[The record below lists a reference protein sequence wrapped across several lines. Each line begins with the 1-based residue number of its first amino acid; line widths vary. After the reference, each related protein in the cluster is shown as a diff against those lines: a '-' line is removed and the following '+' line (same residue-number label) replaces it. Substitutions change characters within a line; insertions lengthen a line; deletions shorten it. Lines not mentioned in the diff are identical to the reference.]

1 MSPPS
6 PEKEKKPVAGDPSE
20 SDQDSRRRDGSP
32 RESDPH
38 MSHDHLPSDE
48 AQEEQ
53 DISETPLAESTP
65 PRFRTR
71 GRLSRFL
78 INPLSATQDGNSD
91 EMPRKKPPASAVASQ
106 DNSRHRS
113 QLPSTDHSPGVP
125 KTPSSVQLPEIWNKT
140 KKKMK
145 RSLSNRASHNG
156 DNTPD
161 ASVAIGPGSLSTAEA
176 EQKTRRAE
184 LLVSKEFDSGNSKP
198 QLPSNM
204 PVGLETDAAGELVN
218 RPDKPSPS
226 LMEASRPTT
235 PGSQSGGN
243 FDSNSSGA
251 ENEVY
256 QEADDPSKGV
266 HRFMVDRVMSSFM
279 SWLDTK
285 LKVKNED
292 ESLDPEQ
299 SLLAITPCVALS
311 QEESDARP
319 PPTSVPLIAP
329 PSTSA
334 LSSTSGIFDG
344 PLSGRRSDAAFKP
357 APLSPPRPPPPPPS
371 LLAPGAADNIPDK
384 GKKVGIVPRLARSQY
399 RAPDASMAALPP
411 SSPSAQLTNLRQRPA
426 PTAPRAVV
434 AAAAPVPAPK
444 KRAALTY
451 HAASAKGL
459 STRSPGKRSSKHD
472 RPQDENDEEEG
483 NSDGDGNRPPR
494 AKLSKIHEDR
504 GDGAKLA
511 CPFFK
516 HNPRKYK
523 NQRPCCGPGW
533 DRVHRIKEHIYR
545 KHSLPKFSCPRCS
558 HPFETQADLQ
568 THARSADACEVR
580 GPEFLDGITQ
590 DQEKMLRSRKKTS
603 AKELTEAEKWTQAYM
618 ILFPDAREREIPSPY
633 YSIEDAGT
641 NLGGY
646 EDYLR
651 RELPPL
657 VRRQLENEIE
667 RELSFVEQGMKQKVI
682 EIARNLQFT
691 LFKGYQQL
699 EKQEQGVQDPPSVDA
714 PASQP
719 DGPTSSATDT
729 SPSTMTTS
737 GMTPDIPDP
746 LDLFSN
752 YTHPDFDFTFL
763 SEFPFPEEQQ
773 LPTDPSLDFGFTPSF
788 QPKQPATTQPGLE
801 FLDGQQLD
809 MPYYELEG
817 NRDNRGHPREAGSL
831 GYAP

>member
-6 PEKEKKPVAGDPSE
+6 PEKEKKPVAGDPNE

-32 RESDPH
+32 RESDPDTP
-38 MSHDHLPSDE
+38 HDHLPSDE

-53 DISETPLAESTP
+53 DISGAPLAESTQ
-65 PRFRTR
+65 PRFRKH
-71 GRLSRFL
+71 RFYFAPPDPVY
-78 INPLSATQDGNSD
+78 PLRVS
-91 EMPRKKPPASAVASQ
+91 
-106 DNSRHRS
+106 
-113 QLPSTDHSPGVP
+113 
-125 KTPSSVQLPEIWNKT
+125 
-140 KKKMK
+140 
-145 RSLSNRASHNG
+145 
-156 DNTPD
+156 
-161 ASVAIGPGSLSTAEA
+161 
-176 EQKTRRAE
+176 RRAE
-184 LLVSKEFDSGNSKP
+184 LLTSIKDFDCGNSEP
-198 QLPSNM
+198 QLPSKM
-204 PVGLETDAAGELVN
+204 PAGLEIEAVGELVN

-243 FDSNSSGA
+243 FDSSSSGA

-256 QEADDPSKGV
+256 QEADDPSKRV

-292 ESLDPEQ
+292 DSLNPEQ
-299 SLLAITPCVALS
+299 SLLAITPGATLS
-311 QEESDARP
+311 QDESDARS
-319 PPTSVPLIAP
+319 PPTSVPLIAT
-329 PSTSA
+329 PSTESA
-334 LSSTSGIFDG
+334 SGIFYG
-344 PLSGRRSDAAFKP
+344 PLPGRRIRDVAFRS
-357 APLSPPRPPPPPPS
+357 ALLSPPPPS
-371 LLAPGAADNIPDK
+371 LIAPGAAGYIPDK
-384 GKKVGIVPRLARSQY
+384 GKKVGVVPRLARSQY
-399 RAPDASMAALPP
+399 RPPDTSMAALPP
-411 SSPSAQLTNLRQRPA
+411 SSPSAQLTNLHQRPA
-426 PTAPRAVV
+426 PTAPRARV

-444 KRAALTY
+444 KRAALTH

-472 RPQDENDEEEG
+472 RSQDENKEG
-483 NSDGDGNRPPR
+483 EGDSDGNGDRPLR
-494 AKLSKIHEDR
+494 AKRSKIHEDR

-558 HPFETQADLQ
+558 QSFETQADLQ
-568 THARSADACEVR
+568 VHARSADACGVR
-580 GPEFLDGITQ
+580 EPEFLDGITQ
-590 DQEKMLRSRKKTS
+590 DQEKRLRSRKKTS
-603 AKELTEAEKWTQAYM
+603 AKELTEAEKWAQAYR
-618 ILFPDAREREIPSPY
+618 ILFPDVREREIPSPY
-633 YSIEDAGT
+633 YNTEDADT
-641 NLGGY
+641 SLGGY

-667 RELSFVEQGMKQKVI
+667 HELSFVEQGMKQKVI
-682 EIARNLQFT
+682 EIARNLQLT

-699 EKQEQGVQDPPSVDA
+699 EKQEQGVQDSPSIDA
-714 PASQP
+714 LASHT
-719 DGPTSSATDT
+719 DGSTSSATNT
-729 SPSTMTTS
+729 SPSAMTTS

-763 SEFPFPEEQQ
+763 SEVPFPEEQQ

-788 QPKQPATTQPGLE
+788 QPKQPATVQPGLE

-817 NRDNRGHPREAGSL
+817 NRDNRSHLREAESL

>member
-6 PEKEKKPVAGDPSE
+6 PEKKKPVAGDPSE
-20 SDQDSRRRDGSP
+20 SDQGSRRRDGSP
-32 RESDPH
+32 RSSDPDTP
-38 MSHDHLPSDE
+38 HDHLPSDE

-53 DISETPLAESTP
+53 DISEAPLAESTP

-78 INPLSATQDGNSD
+78 INPLSATQYGNSD
-91 EMPRKKPPASAVASQ
+91 EMPRKKAPASAVASQ
-106 DNSRHRS
+106 NNSRHRS
-113 QLPSTDHSPGVP
+113 QLPSADHSPGVP
-125 KTPSSVQLPEIWNKT
+125 ETPSSVQLPEIWNKT

-145 RSLSNRASHNG
+145 RSVSNRASHNG
-156 DNTPD
+156 DNTSD
-161 ASVAIGPGSLSTAEA
+161 AAVAIGPGSLSTAEA

-184 LLVSKEFDSGNSKP
+184 LLMSKELDFGNSKH
-198 QLPSNM
+198 QLPPDM
-204 PVGLETDAAGELVN
+204 PVGLETDAVSELVN

-235 PGSQSGGN
+235 PGSQSGGYY
-243 FDSNSSGA
+243 DSNSSGA

-256 QEADDPSKGV
+256 HEADDPSKGV

-292 ESLDPEQ
+292 ASLDPEQ

-311 QEESDARP
+311 QDESDARP
-319 PPTSVPLIAP
+319 PPTSVRLVAP
-329 PSTSA
+329 PSTESA
-334 LSSTSGIFDG
+334 SGIFDR
-344 PLSGRRSDAAFKP
+344 PLSGRRSDATFRP
-357 APLSPPRPPPPPPS
+357 ALLSPPPPPPS
-371 LLAPGAADNIPDK
+371 LLAPGAAGYIPDK
-384 GKKVGIVPRLARSQY
+384 GKKVGIVPRLARGQY

-411 SSPSAQLTNLRQRPA
+411 SSPSAQLTNLHQRPA
-426 PTAPRAVV
+426 ATAPRAVV
-434 AAAAPVPAPK
+434 AAAGPVPAPK
-444 KRAALTY
+444 KRTALTY

-459 STRSPGKRSSKHD
+459 STRSQGKRSSKHD
-472 RPQDENDEEEG
+472 RPQDENDEDEG
-483 NSDGDGNRPPR
+483 NSDRDGNRPPR

-504 GDGAKLA
+504 NDGAKLA

-558 HPFETQADLQ
+558 QPFETQADLQ

-580 GPEFLDGITQ
+580 EPEFLDGITQ

-603 AKELTEAEKWTQAYM
+603 AKELTEAEKWTQAYR

-633 YSIEDAGT
+633 YSIEDADT
-641 NLGGY
+641 SLGDY

-682 EIARNLQFT
+682 EIARNLQLT

-714 PASQP
+714 PASQT
-719 DGPTSSATDT
+719 DGSTSSATDT

-763 SEFPFPEEQQ
+763 SEVPFPEEQQ
-773 LPTDPSLDFGFTPSF
+773 LPTEPSLDFGFTPSF
-788 QPKQPATTQPGLE
+788 QPKQPATIQPDLE
-801 FLDGQQLD
+801 FLGEQQLD

-817 NRDNRGHPREAGSL
+817 NRDNRGHLREAESL